1 MDIVDKKNILKPYKE
16 LHYECNLAL
25 DHEYLAKKETD
36 LHYKYKELEE
46 TLNNRTKE
54 VFDLGSELASL
65 RKENRDLKNKLN
77 NEPIKS
83 NILTV
88 NVKATEIDEVK
99 NIIASFIFML
109 EDSRIDKDIRLQYL
123 ESCKELKEQYFVRI
137 DK

>member
-1 MDIVDKKNILKPYKE
+1 MDNRYTILKDI
-16 LHYECNLAL
+16 L
-25 DHEYLAKKETD
+25 DGLDKETIIKSYIGLSQKMD
-36 LHYKYKELEE
+36 K
-46 TLNNRTKE
+46 RTNE
-54 VFDLGSELASL
+54 IFNLGSELASL

>member
-1 MDIVDKKNILKPYKE
+1 MDNRYTILKDI
-16 LHYECNLAL
+16 L
-25 DHEYLAKKETD
+25 DGLDKETIIKSYIGLSQKMD
-36 LHYKYKELEE
+36 K
-46 TLNNRTKE
+46 RTNE
-54 VFDLGSELASL
+54 IFNLGSELASL

-109 EDSRIDKDIRLQYL
+109 EDSRIDKDIRLHYL

>member
-1 MDIVDKKNILKPYKE
+1 MDIIDRENILKPYKE

-25 DHEYLAKKETD
+25 EHEYLARKETY
-36 LHYKYKELEE
+36 LHYKHKELEE
-46 TLNNRTKE
+46 TLDKRTKE
-54 VFDLGSELASL
+54 IFYLGNEIASL
-65 RKENRDLKNKLN
+65 KKENRELKNNLN

-88 NVKATEIDEVK
+88 NVKATEIDDVK

-109 EDSRIDKDIRLQYL
+109 EDNRIDRDIRLQYL
-123 ESCKELKEQYFVRI
+123 ESCKEIKEQYFVRT

>member
-1 MDIVDKKNILKPYKE
+1 MDIIDRENILKPYKE

-25 DHEYLAKKETD
+25 EHGYLARKETD

-46 TLNNRTKE
+46 NLNNRNQE
-54 VFDLGSELASL
+54 VFSLGNEISTLK
-65 RKENRDLKNKLN
+65 KENRDLKNKLN